1 MGGFFQKMDEAEPS
15 IAGFVRII
23 WSEGRLES
31 VSKGEL
37 QKFIDD
43 EKGEFISKWTQLQD
57 AKLSFGR
64 PAIQDKLSWCLEKR
78 SSSSISLSNQ
88 DTSPE
93 SIIIRD
99 GRVHL
104 IDPRPVLY
112 SGVVFAGK
120 HVNNYKTLF
129 PTYSETPRYMKDQ
142 FHKHK
147 EVHYAMAVGL

>member
-1 MGGFFQKMDEAEPS
+1 MMN
-15 IAGFVRII
+15 
-23 WSEGRLES
+23 
-31 VSKGEL
+31 
-37 QKFIDD
+37 
-43 EKGEFISKWTQLQD
+43 KGEFLSKWTQLQD
-57 AKLSFGR
+57 AKLSFDC
-64 PAIQDKLSWCLEKR
+64 PAIQDKLSWCLEQR